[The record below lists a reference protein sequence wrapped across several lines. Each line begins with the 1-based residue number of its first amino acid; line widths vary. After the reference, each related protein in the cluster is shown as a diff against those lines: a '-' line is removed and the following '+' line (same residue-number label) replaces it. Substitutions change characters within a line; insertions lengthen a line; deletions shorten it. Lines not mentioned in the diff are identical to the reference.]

1 MAVFQIR
8 SGLILADFIWFNA
21 EKGGQLRRTEEGRQG
36 SLITQKVLLIFFFFP
51 FEYYINSEWKKPQK
65 SSGTVS
71 VFYRQDDTVSNLQ
84 RRCKSI
90 IIHILEIWDLV
101 EKTVWK
107 VKKKKRILFRIC
119 HRKGKLG
126 GRLKKSQLKY
136 FRAEVSGA
144 QILHIRIAS
153 TQAIVTQSLSHV

>member
-1 MAVFQIR
+1 MAVFQVR
-8 SGLILADFIWFNA
+8 NGLILADFIWFNA

-36 SLITQKVLLIFFFFP
+36 SLITQKVLLIFFFFS

-90 IIHILEIWDLV
+90 IIHILEIQDLGG
-101 EKTVWK
+101 ENSIEG
-107 VKKKKRILFRIC
+107 KKEKRITFQNLPQE
-119 HRKGKLG
+119 RKTL
-126 GRLKKSQLKY
+126 RQIKKNQYNIVKY
-136 FRAEVSGA
+136 NNNKNHS
-144 QILHIRIAS
+144 
-153 TQAIVTQSLSHV
+153 